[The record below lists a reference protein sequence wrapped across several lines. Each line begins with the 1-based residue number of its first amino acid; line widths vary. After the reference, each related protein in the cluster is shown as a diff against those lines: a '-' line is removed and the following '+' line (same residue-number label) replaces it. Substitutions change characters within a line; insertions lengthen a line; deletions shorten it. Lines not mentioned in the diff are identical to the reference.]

1 MRRVFVDS
9 SGWIALH
16 NRRDDHH
23 AQAEQAFKSLQN
35 TAVRLITSD
44 YVIDE
49 ALTHIRAWS
58 GHVTAVRF
66 GKIIRRHPLVE
77 WIDVDADIWDAGWDI
92 FVRFDDQEFSFTDC
106 TSFAIMRER
115 AIWEA
120 FTFDMHFQQMGFQM
134 WPASPSP

>member
-1 MRRVFVDS
+1 MRRIFVDS
-9 SGWIALH
+9 SGWIALY
-16 NRRDDHH
+16 NRRDGHH
-23 AQAEQAFKSLQN
+23 ARAEQAFKSLQN

-58 GHVTAVRF
+58 GHATAVKF
-66 GKIIRRHPLVE
+66 GEVIRSHPLVE
-77 WIDVDADIWDAGWDI
+77 WTDVDADTWDAGWDI
-92 FVRFDDQEFSFTDC
+92 FVRYDDREFSLTDC
-106 TSFAIMRER
+106 ISFAIMRER

-120 FTFDMHFQQMGFQM
+120 FTFDRHFQQMGFQM